1 MKNILYLGFTFL
13 ILICFQVYLE
23 RLNILAPEGTDTE
36 HDSLNSRYKIENGK
50 LYFLNADGHW
60 INQDNF
66 VWKGENGHYYLQQNG
81 QIYQSNDGSFWS
93 LLSGDKIQQDFLLPS
108 QVPNK
113 Q

>member
-1 MKNILYLGFTFL
+1 MKSILSLGFIFVLL
-13 ILICFQVYLE
+13 ISFQIYLE

-50 LYFLNADGHW
+50 LYFLSSDGPW
-60 INQDNF
+60 IDQENF

-81 QIYQSNDGSFWS
+81 QIYQSNTGSYWS
-93 LLSGDKIQQDFLLPS
+93 LLSTDQMPQDFLPGKALS
-108 QVPNK
+108 K